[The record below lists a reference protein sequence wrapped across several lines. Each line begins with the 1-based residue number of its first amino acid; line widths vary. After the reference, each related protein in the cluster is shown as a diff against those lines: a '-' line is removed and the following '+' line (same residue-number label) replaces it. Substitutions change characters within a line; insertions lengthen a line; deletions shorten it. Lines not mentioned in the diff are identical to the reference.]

1 MPVELDFI
9 TGVESAQDGI
19 GIEEIVRENMN
30 KKVIMT
36 VLHHMKFDAS

>member
-30 KKVIMT
+30 KKVI
-36 VLHHMKFDAS
+36 